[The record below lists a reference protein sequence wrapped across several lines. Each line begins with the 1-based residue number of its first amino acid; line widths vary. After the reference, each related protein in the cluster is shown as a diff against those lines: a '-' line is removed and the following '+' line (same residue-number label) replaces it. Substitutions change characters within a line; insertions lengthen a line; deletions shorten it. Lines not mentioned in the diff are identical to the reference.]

1 MSDDNSSTSRTP
13 QGLAFV
19 NFVLCII
26 VYANVNTAILYKEG
40 CLQGKEFDYIKY
52 VLYGVIAQ
60 LCAIVLLIF
69 SLCCEKYSHYIQL
82 LCGFIIVGG
91 CINQFVWLGILWDSY
106 PADYILFYEKFWT
119 TIRAGC
125 VEESNKWVYIMM
137 DVIIKITGGV
147 AIITL
152 IILAFRLCYYGITM
166 KFMAHHY
173 PRDLTEICTVTN
185 A

>member
-1 MSDDNSSTSRTP
+1 MSDDNSFFSKFSRSMS
-13 QGLAFV
+13 FV
-19 NFVLCII
+19 NLVLCII
-26 VYANVNTAILYKEG
+26 VFANVNTAILYKEG
-40 CLQGKEFDYIKY
+40 CVQGKEFNYIKY

-91 CINQFVWLGILWDSY
+91 CINQFVWLGFLWDSY
-106 PADYILFYEKFWT
+106 PTDYILFYKEFWT

-147 AIITL
+147 AIISL
-152 IILAFRLCYYGITM
+152 IILALKICCCTPTTSTRKT
-166 KFMAHHY
+166 
-173 PRDLTEICTVTN
+173 DLTDIRTITT